1 MSGYSAP
8 RPITAGDEVAGFDSG
23 ELSLDEYLRG
33 RALAN
38 HVEGASRCFVT
49 CREGRVV
56 GFYAL
61 ASAAVERADTPGRVR
76 RNMPDPVPVILLSRL
91 AIDDAKHQ
99 GQGLGAQLLRDAI
112 TRAVAAAEIIGVRA
126 LLVHALHEQARA
138 FYAHFDFE
146 PSPTDPLHLL
156 LLIKDARA
164 LFDPER

>member
-1 MSGYSAP
+1 MSGGYSSP
-8 RPITAGDEVAGFDSG
+8 RPIREGDEVATFDSG
-23 ELSLDEYLRG
+23 EPSLDHYLRS

-56 GFYAL
+56 GYYAL
-61 ASAAVERADTPGRVR
+61 ASASVERSAVLGRVR

-91 AIDDAKHQ
+91 AIDREEQ
-99 GQGLGAQLLRDAI
+99 GKGLGRHLLRDAI
-112 TRAVAAAEIIGVRA
+112 GRAVQAADLIGVRA
-126 LLVHALHEQARA
+126 MLVHALGEDARA

-164 LFDPER
+164 LM